1 MNRYEELGFFDF
13 EDFVSE
19 LSDEQLIAVNDGS
32 RGGGCS
38 SSNCSSG
45 SPSYTPQSSKIFF
58 LLFILLSFSVS
69 CSQDRKAQVLFNEAT
84 VIFENA
90 NTIDWIQSTPE
101 KESAIR
107 KLDEAIEIAPNW
119 WLPYREKI
127 QIMKIGCWQD
137 NAKIV
142 NDVYNLW
149 LDNGN
154 ELNGYSEFTYACS
167 LYCCNKKNQA
177 MEIFEKLYQEIYKE
191 NMTDEE
197 KVIYILSG
205 IIIEKISE
213 NNFQTVISKIFDASM
228 MGYFE
233 DFLNNFEKADK
244 DTVWAYV
251 G

>member
-1 MNRYEELGFFDF
+1 MKLKNF
-13 EDFVSE
+13 
-19 LSDEQLIAVNDGS
+19 
-32 RGGGCS
+32 C
-38 SSNCSSG
+38 
-45 SPSYTPQSSKIFF
+45 

-137 NAKIV
+137 NAQIV

-191 NMTDEE
+191 NMTDQE
-197 KVIYILSG
+197 KVVYILSG
-205 IIIEKISE
+205 IVIDKISE
-213 NNFQTVISKIFDASM
+213 EDFQTKISKMFDASM
-228 MGYFE
+228 IGYFE
-233 DFLNNFEKADK
+233 EFWNNFKKADK
-244 DTVWAYV
+244 DTIWAYV

>member
-1 MNRYEELGFFDF
+1 MQYMKLKNF
-13 EDFVSE
+13 
-19 LSDEQLIAVNDGS
+19 
-32 RGGGCS
+32 C
-38 SSNCSSG
+38 
-45 SPSYTPQSSKIFF
+45 
-58 LLFILLSFSVS
+58 LLFILLSFSVC
-69 CSQDRKAQVLFNEAT
+69 CSQNRKAQVLFNEAT

-137 NAKIV
+137 NAQIV

-191 NMTDEE
+191 NMTDQE
-197 KVIYILSG
+197 KVVYILSG
-205 IIIEKISE
+205 IVIDKISE
-213 NNFQTVISKIFDASM
+213 EDFQTKISKMFDASM
-228 MGYFE
+228 IGYFE
-233 DFLNNFEKADK
+233 EFWNNFKKADK
-244 DTVWAYV
+244 DTIWAYV